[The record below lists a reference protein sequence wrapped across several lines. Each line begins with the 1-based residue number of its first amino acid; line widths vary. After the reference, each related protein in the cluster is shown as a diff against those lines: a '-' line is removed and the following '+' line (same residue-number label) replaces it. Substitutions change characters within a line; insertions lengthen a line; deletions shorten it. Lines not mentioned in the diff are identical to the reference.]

1 MIWAIIIILAVIA
14 DQGTKY
20 LIVNNVEYARQIP
33 VISNFFYITYSR
45 NKGAAWG
52 IFQNGRYFFIVVTVI
67 VSIVLAYMLVTS
79 NNNLLRTSLSMI
91 LGGAA
96 GNFID
101 RVREGSVVDFLD
113 FYFGS
118 YNFPTFNAADS
129 FVVVG
134 TILLAYYLLFNK
146 TEEIKEEIKEEKQE

>member
-1 MIWAIIIILAVIA
+1 MLWVIIILTAVLL
-14 DQGTKY
+14 DQVSKY
-20 LIVNNVEYARQIP
+20 LITIFIEYGSQLP
-33 VISNFFYITYSR
+33 VIKDFFYITYTR

-52 IFQNGRYFFIVVTVI
+52 ILQDGRYFFIGVTII
-67 VSIVLAYMLVTS
+67 VSAVLVYMLVKS
-79 NNNLLRTSLSMI
+79 DNRVLRTSLSMI

-101 RVREGSVVDFLD
+101 RVRVGSVVDFLD

-118 YNFPTFNAADS
+118 YNFPTFNVADS

-134 TILLAYYLLFNK
+134 TFILGYYLMF
-146 TEEIKEEIKEEKQE
+146 IYKEETWKR